1 MTTVNGMPITPEL
14 ADFLKSYCPHEKG
27 DHTFLT
33 AAIETM
39 SDIQDFVTTKLGEMD
54 EKEKCQVANYLT
66 DIVVL
71 KKDLIKLSK
80 LLPIVE
86 GRGGSC

>member
-14 ADFLKSYCPHEKG
+14 AEFLKNYCPSEEDG
-27 DHTFLT
+27 CTFLT
-33 AAIETM
+33 AAIGTV
-39 SDIQDFVTTKLGEMD
+39 SDIQDFVTTKLGEM
-54 EKEKCQVANYLT
+54 EEEEKCEVSNYLN

-80 LLPIVE
+80 ILPVVS
-86 GRGGSC
+86 RD